1 MSTAIRPHYKRKSI
15 AGPLIKSIIFIA
27 VTALATT
34 VLGLSIASTGV
45 SSSVGYS
52 AIFSDVT
59 GLVVGSDVDISGVR
73 VGQVTGI
80 SVVDRNLAKVDFT
93 IQSGREL
100 PDSVTATIYYLNL
113 VGQRYIQLA
122 QGGDPNGRVLQP
134 GATIPLA
141 QTTPA
146 LNLTEL
152 FNGFQP
158 LFQALSPGDVNQL
171 SAEIIQVLQG
181 EGGNVQS
188 LVANIGSLTT
198 SVAAKDKVI
207 DSVIDNLNTVV
218 TTIDSHGSALSNLV
232 STLQQLV
239 SGLAADRQPIGS
251 AVSAISQLTTATAG
265 LLQLGRPALKQDII
279 QLGRLASNLDVQ
291 PSLLETF
298 LHNLPVKMT
307 DIARLASYG
316 SWLNFYMCD
325 ALVSGVT
332 SEFHA
337 PPPTGVG
344 ITAAR
349 CKS

>member
-1 MSTAIRPHYKRKSI
+1 VSPAARSHYQRKGI
-15 AGPLIKSIIFIA
+15 KGPLIKSIIFVA

-34 VLGLSIASTGV
+34 VLGLSIASSGV
-45 SSSVGYS
+45 SGSVGYS

-59 GLVVGSDVDISGVR
+59 GVVVGSDVDISGVR
-73 VGQVTGI
+73 VGEVTGLT
-80 SVVDRNLAKVDFT
+80 VFDKNLAKVNFT
-93 IQSGREL
+93 VQAGREL
-100 PDSVTATIYYLNL
+100 PRSVTATIYYLNL
-113 VGQRYIQLA
+113 VGQRYIQLG
-122 QGGDPNGRVLQP
+122 QGGDPNGPVLTP
-134 GATIPLA
+134 GSTIPDT

-146 LNLTEL
+146 LNLTAL

-158 LFQALSPGDVNQL
+158 LFEALSPGAVNQL
-171 SAEIIQVLQG
+171 SAEIVEVLQG

-198 SVAAKDKVI
+198 TVAAKDKVI
-207 DSVIDNLNTVV
+207 DSLIGNLNSVLNTVN
-218 TTIDSHGSALSNLV
+218 SRGSALSSLV

-265 LLQLGRPALKQDII
+265 LLQLGRAPLKADII
-279 QLGRLASNLDVQ
+279 QLGRLSSNLDAATPTLQ
-291 PSLLETF
+291 TF
-298 LHNLPVKMT
+298 LQRLPVKMT

-325 ALVSGVT
+325 ALVSGVQSSYGGT
-332 SEFHA
+332 
-337 PPPTGVG
+337 PPTGIG

>member
-1 MSTAIRPHYKRKSI
+1 MSPARAHYQRKSI
-15 AGPLIKSIIFIA
+15 APPLIKSIIFIV
-27 VTALATT
+27 VTALATAI
-34 VLGLSIASTGV
+34 LGLSIASTGV
-45 SSSVGYS
+45 SSTVAYS
-52 AIFSDVT
+52 AVFSDVT

-73 VGQVTGI
+73 VGQVTSI
-80 SVVDRNLAKVDFT
+80 TVTDRNLAKVDFT
-93 IQSGREL
+93 LQAGRQL
-100 PDSVTATIYYLNL
+100 PASVTATIYYLNL

-122 QGGDPNGRVLQP
+122 QGSDPGGQVLRP
-134 GATIPLA
+134 GSTIPLS

-146 LNLTEL
+146 LNLTAL

-171 SAEIIQVLQG
+171 SNEIVQVLQG

-188 LVANIGSLTT
+188 LIANIGSLTT
-198 SVAAKDKVI
+198 TIAAKDKVI
-207 DSVIDNLNTVV
+207 DALIGNLDSVV
-218 TTIDSHGSALSNLV
+218 TTVNSRSGALSNLV

-239 SGLAADRQPIGS
+239 SGLAADRQPIGT
-251 AVSAISQLTTATAG
+251 AISAIGQLTTATAG
-265 LLQLGRPALKQDII
+265 LLQVGRAPLKADII
-279 QLGRLASNLDVQ
+279 QLGRLSANLDAALPTVQ
-291 PSLLETF
+291 TF

-325 ALVSGVT
+325 ALVSGVK
-332 SEFHA
+332 SSYGA

-349 CKS
+349 CKT